1 MKNYLCSPEQVLC
14 GRRSAE
20 PVMRNMLRLRRFT
33 LIELLVVIAII
44 AILAS
49 MLLPALSR
57 AKAKG
62 KAIVCTGNLK
72 QTYLAAEL
80 YCGDYQKT
88 YRVPHQVTGLA
99 VSKYWTIVL
108 IKSGYIPYPPGYNK
122 IDDPLYNTT
131 DVITNMLQCPE
142 VDKTQGWTHWFG
154 SHFSMNVYLTNNWA
168 TVSHLPNER
177 FDGDSPEKTCYFADG
192 NELNHRLQ
200 TTVPIDYRHSNTVNV
215 LFLSG
220 HVESMNRFHIPQVN
234 TLFTNPEKYYFWRYG
249 AAPYKQ
255 NP

>member
-1 MKNYLCSPEQVLC
+1 MKKYLCSSKLMVH
-14 GRRSAE
+14 GKTVDRSDRSSCNA
-20 PVMRNMLRLRRFT
+20 LQLQLFT

-44 AILAS
+44 AILAG

-80 YCGDYQKT
+80 YCGDYRNT
-88 YRVPHQVTGLA
+88 YRVPHRVPGLA
-99 VSKYWTIVL
+99 VSEYWTIVL
-108 IKSGYIPYPPGYNK
+108 IKSGYIPYPKGY
-122 IDDPLYNTT
+122 PLIETNGTT

-154 SHFSMNVYLTNNWA
+154 SHFAMNGYISGTTNS
-168 TVSHLPNER
+168 VCHLPNER
-177 FDGDSPEKTCYFADG
+177 FDGDFPEKTSYLADA
-192 NELNHRLQ
+192 NEYDDRNYPNKEL
-200 TTVPIDYRHSNTVNV
+200 DYRHSGSVNV
-215 LFLSG
+215 LFLDG
-220 HVESMNRFHIPQVN
+220 HVENMNRFSVPSRAR
-234 TLFTNPEKYYFWRYG
+234 LSSAEKYYFWRSG
-249 AAPYKQ
+249 AAPYTR

>member
-1 MKNYLCSPEQVLC
+1 MKRSLFSPKRMPRGEAVKESGLKRHNTLQLQV
-14 GRRSAE
+14 
-20 PVMRNMLRLRRFT
+20 FT

-80 YCGDYQKT
+80 YCGDYRNT

-99 VSKYWTIVL
+99 VSNYWTIVL
-108 IKSGYIPYPPGYNK
+108 IKSGYIPYPKGYNK
-122 IDDPLYNTT
+122 IDLVDGTT
-131 DVITNMLQCPE
+131 DIITNMLQCPE
-142 VDKTQGWTHWFG
+142 IQTSGWSHWWG
-154 SHFSMNVYLTNNWA
+154 SHFGINVYLTNNWA